1 MSKIFV
7 SAGDLSGEIHLTNLV
22 KEIKKIEPSV
32 HIIGEGGQYLKE
44 VCGEFVCDIV
54 NINAFG
60 FLPIKQIFFLKK
72 VLKQIKK
79 IFLEQKID
87 KVILT
92 DYYGFHII
100 VARLAKSLNIPV
112 YYFISPQV
120 WASRIGRIE
129 KLKQVVKKM
138 LVIFPFEEKLYRD
151 RGVDAVFVGH
161 PLIDKVA
168 QKENFNI
175 TQPPIIGLF
184 PGSRKDTIKRHL
196 PIILETAKIL
206 KEKLNAN
213 FVMFSASQSQFLNAN
228 FPEYIRLANADD
240 WDTRKSID
248 IAICPSGTVSLE
260 NALLGIPMA
269 VMYKLSNF
277 NYFFIKA
284 IIKVKYITIV
294 NILAGKSIVPEFI
307 QFDAF
312 PQKIANNII
321 KQLAPQN
328 YQNKTQE
335 ILSIRKIFGSS
346 GAVKRAADIIL
357 SGKCN

>member
-22 KEIKKIEPSV
+22 KEIKKIEPSA
-32 HIIGEGGQYLKE
+32 HIIGEGGRYLKE
-44 VCGEFVCDIV
+44 VCDEFICDIV

-79 IFLEQKID
+79 VFLEQKPD

-120 WASRIGRIE
+120 WASRTGRIE

-151 RGVDAVFVGH
+151 KGVDAVFIGH
-161 PLIDKVA
+161 PLMDKVP

-175 TQPPIIGLF
+175 SQPPLIGLF

-196 PIILETAKIL
+196 PIVLETAKIL
-206 KEKLNAN
+206 REKLNAS
-213 FVMFSASQSQFLNAN
+213 FLMFCSDKSLKGVL
-228 FPEYIRLANADD
+228 PEYIRLANADD
-240 WDTRKSID
+240 WNVRKSID
-248 IAICPSGTVSLE
+248 IALCPSGTVSLE
-260 NALLGIPMA
+260 NAMLGIPMA

-277 NYFFIKA
+277 NYFFIRA

-294 NILAGKSIVPEFI
+294 NILADKDIVPEFI
-307 QFDAF
+307 QFDAR
-312 PQKIANNII
+312 PQKIADNII
-321 KQLAPQN
+321 KQLKTQN
-328 YQNKTQE
+328 YQDKAKE
-335 ILSIRKIFGSS
+335 LLSIRKIFGSS
-346 GAVKRAADIIL
+346 GAIKRAADIIL
-357 SGKCN
+357 ND